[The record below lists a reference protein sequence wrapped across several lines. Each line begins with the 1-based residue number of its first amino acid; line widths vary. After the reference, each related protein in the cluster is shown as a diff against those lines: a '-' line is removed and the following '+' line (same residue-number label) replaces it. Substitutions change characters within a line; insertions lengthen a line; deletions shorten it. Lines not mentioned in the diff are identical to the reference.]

1 VTQLWNSALEAL
13 DRADVL
19 LDGRLGIVGA
29 GALVLLVALFLP
41 RRRAGGLR
49 APWPGLWACGAVGT
63 LAAVALILR

>member
-1 VTQLWNSALEAL
+1 MTQLWNAILEAL
-13 DRADVL
+13 DRADAL
-19 LDGRLGIVGA
+19 LDGRLWIAGLGA
-29 GALVLLVALFLP
+29 VLLLVALVLP